1 MVHLGSLVT
10 TAPDRDL
17 ARRSGWRALWRLAPH
32 ARPHLGRLF
41 LASLAMAVLALATGL
56 YAFLVGPAL
65 RFLLTGGISALG
77 RVASWAPALEG
88 AARDRLLL
96 VLPVVLVGVAL
107 VKGLAYAAQF
117 TWTGQFGQ
125 RTVASLRRAL
135 LDALLRQSPVQLAG
149 RMSGDLLSRFSADVN
164 AVETAAIYAVGSWI
178 RDGLQIAVLAAV
190 AAALDWRLAL
200 VALAAVPVAGVPV
213 ARLTRSVLR
222 RTREGQ
228 VRLGGMAGQL
238 REALAAVRTV
248 QAYGAEAAEATRFSS
263 RAGAHAASLS
273 RAGWARAAVPAVT
286 EVLAALAVAAVLAWA
301 AGGIHVAPERLLSF
315 LAALILL
322 YQPVKELGR
331 SSQFATQGAAAA
343 ERLLEVLET
352 PPLVSDVPGARPAPR
367 LARSVRLE
375 AVSLSYGDRPV
386 LSRLDLEVPVGQ
398 VTALVG
404 PSGGGKSTVAAL
416 LLRFLRPDAGRVLW
430 DGVDLEACTTASLR
444 AQVALV
450 TQEPLL
456 FSGTVRENLLA
467 VRPEAS
473 GGDLRAALQA
483 ARAEEFV
490 MALPRQWDTP
500 LGERGARLSGG
511 QRQRLALARAVLR
524 DARLLV
530 LDEATSNLDP
540 EGEREVQEALEVVL
554 PGRTA
559 LVIAH
564 RLWTVARADRIHVL
578 SSGRVGEEG
587 THAELLARRGWYAE
601 AWALQHPRSA
611 ATGTAR

>member
-1 MVHLGSLVT
+1 MVHLASLVT
-10 TAPDRDL
+10 TAADNTVG
-17 ARRSGWRALWRLAPH
+17 RRSGWRALWRLLPY
-32 ARPHLGRLF
+32 ARPHLGRLV
-41 LASLAMAVLALATGL
+41 LASMAMAVLALATGL

-65 RFLLTGGISALG
+65 RFLLSGGSSALG
-77 RVASWAPALEG
+77 RLASWAPAFESAG
-88 AARDRLLL
+88 RNRLLL
-96 VLPVVLVGVAL
+96 VLPLALVAVAA

-117 TWTGQFGQ
+117 TWNGQFGQ
-125 RTVASLRRAL
+125 RTVAWLRRGL
-135 LDALLRQSPVQLAG
+135 LDALLRQSPAQLAA
-149 RMSGDLLSRFSADVN
+149 RMSGDLLSRFSADVT

-190 AAALDWRLAL
+190 AVALDWRLAL
-200 VALAAVPVAGVPV
+200 VALAVVPLAGVPV
-213 ARLTRSVLR
+213 AHLTRSVLR

-238 REALAAVRTV
+238 REALGAVRTV
-248 QAYGAEAAEATRFSS
+248 QAYGVEQAEAARFAA
-263 RAGAHAASLS
+263 RAGAHATTLA
-273 RAGWARAAVPAVT
+273 RAAWARAAVPALT
-286 EVLAALAVAAVLAWA
+286 EVLAAVAVAAVLVWA
-301 AGGIHVAPERLLSF
+301 AGNMEVAPERLLSF

-322 YQPVKELGR
+322 YQPAKELGR
-331 SSQFATQGAAAA
+331 ASQFATQGAAAA

-352 PPLVSDVPGARPAPR
+352 PPLVTDAPGAKAAPR
-367 LARSVRLE
+367 LSRAVRLDT
-375 AVSLSYGDRPV
+375 VSLSYGDRPA
-386 LSRLDLEVPVGQ
+386 LSRLELEVPVGK
-398 VTALVG
+398 VTALTG

-416 LLRFLRPDAGRVLW
+416 LLRFVRPDAGRILW
-430 DGVDLEACTTASLR
+430 DSVDVEACTVASLR

-467 VRPEAS
+467 ARPEAT
-473 GGDLRAALQA
+473 GGELRAALRA

-540 EGEREVQEALEVVL
+540 EGEREVQSALETVL
-554 PGRTA
+554 VGRTA

-564 RLWTVARADRIHVL
+564 RLQTIARADRIHVL
-578 SSGRVGEEG
+578 VAGRVVEEG
-587 THAELLARRGWYAE
+587 THQELMKAGGWYAE
-601 AWALQHPRSA
+601 AWALQHPPPA
-611 ATGTAR
+611 ATGTLR

>member
-10 TAPDRDL
+10 TAPDNTVG
-17 ARRSGWRALWRLAPH
+17 RRSGWRALRRLVPY
-32 ARPHLGRLF
+32 ARPHLGRLL
-41 LASLAMAVLALATGL
+41 LATLAMGVLAIATGL

-65 RFLLTGGISALG
+65 RFLLTGGASALG
-77 RVASWAPALEG
+77 RVASWAPALESAG
-88 AARDRLLL
+88 RERLLL
-96 VLPVVLVGVAL
+96 SLPLAL
-107 VKGLAYAAQF
+107 VAVAVVKGVAYAAQF
-117 TWTGQFGQ
+117 TWMGQFGQ
-125 RTVASLRRAL
+125 RTVAWLRRAL

-178 RDGLQIAVLAAV
+178 RDGLQIVVLAGVAV
-190 AAALDWRLAL
+190 ALDWRLAL
-200 VALAAVPVAGVPV
+200 VALAVVPLAGVPV

-248 QAYGAEAAEATRFSS
+248 QAYGAEQTEAARFAA
-263 RAGAHAASLS
+263 RADAHADTLA
-273 RAGWARAAVPAVT
+273 RAAWARSAVPAVT
-286 EVLAALAVAAVLAWA
+286 EVLAAVAVAAVLVWA
-301 AGGIHVAPERLLSF
+301 AGSMEVAPERLLSF

-322 YQPVKELGR
+322 YQPAKELGR
-331 SSQFATQGAAAA
+331 ASQFATQGAAAA

-352 PPLVSDVPGARPAPR
+352 PPLVTDAPGARPAPR
-367 LARSVRLE
+367 LARAVRLDT
-375 AVSLSYGDRPV
+375 VSLSYGDRPAV
-386 LSRLDLEVPVGQ
+386 SRLELEIPLGK

-416 LLRFLRPDAGRVLW
+416 LLRFLRPDAGRILW
-430 DGVDLEACTTASLR
+430 DGVDVEACTVASLR

-467 VRPEAS
+467 VRPEAT
-473 GGDLRAALQA
+473 GGELRAALRA

-530 LDEATSNLDP
+530 LDEATSSLDP
-540 EGEREVQEALEVVL
+540 EGEREVQTALESVL

-564 RLWTVARADRIHVL
+564 RLATVCRADRIHVVVA
-578 SSGRVGEEG
+578 GRIAEEG
-587 THAELLARRGWYAE
+587 THETLLARRGWYAE
-601 AWALQHPRSA
+601 AWALQHPAPA

>member
-10 TAPDRDL
+10 TAPDNTL
-17 ARRSGWRALWRLAPH
+17 GRRSGWRALWRLAPH
-32 ARPHLGRLF
+32 ARPHLGRLL

-65 RFLLTGGISALG
+65 RFLLTGGASALG
-77 RVASWAPALEG
+77 RVASWAPALESAG
-88 AARDRLLL
+88 RERLL
-96 VLPVVLVGVAL
+96 VALPLALVGVAGI
-107 VKGLAYAAQF
+107 KGLAYAAQF

-125 RTVASLRRAL
+125 RTVARLRRAL
-135 LDALLRQSPVQLAG
+135 LDALMRQSPVQLAS
-149 RMSGDLLSRFSADVN
+149 RMSGDLLSRFSADVS

-178 RDGLQIAVLAAV
+178 RDGLQIAVLAGVAV
-190 AAALDWRLAL
+190 ALDWRLAL
-200 VALAAVPVAGVPV
+200 IALAVVPVAGIPV

-228 VRLGGMAGQL
+228 ARLGGMAGQL
-238 REALAAVRTV
+238 REALGAVRTV
-248 QAYGAEAAEATRFSS
+248 QAYGVEEAEAGRFSA
-263 RAGAHAASLS
+263 RADAHAATLA
-273 RAGWARAAVPAVT
+273 RAAWARAAVPAVT
-286 EVLAALAVAAVLAWA
+286 EVLAALAVAAVLVW
-301 AGGIHVAPERLLSF
+301 AGGRMEVAPERLLSF

-322 YQPVKELGR
+322 YQPAKELGR
-331 SSQFATQGAAAA
+331 ASQFATQGAAAA

-352 PPLVSDVPGARPAPR
+352 PPRVVDAPSAKAAPR
-367 LARSVRLE
+367 LARGVRFDT
-375 AVSLSYGDRPV
+375 VSIAYGDRPA
-386 LSRLDLEVPVGQ
+386 LSRLELEIPVGRT
-398 VTALVG
+398 TALVG
-404 PSGGGKSTVAAL
+404 PSGSGKSTVAAL
-416 LLRFLRPDAGRVLW
+416 LLRFLGPDTGRLLW
-430 DGVDLEACTTASLR
+430 DGVDVEACTTASLR
-444 AQVALV
+444 SQVGLV

-467 VRPEAS
+467 ARPEAT
-473 GGDLRAALQA
+473 GGELRAALRA

-500 LGERGARLSGG
+500 IGERGARLSGG

-540 EGEREVQEALEVVL
+540 EGEREVQAALEALL

-564 RLWTVARADRIHVL
+564 RLQTVSRADRIHVL
-578 SSGRVGEEG
+578 VAGRVVEEG
-587 THAELLARRGWYAE
+587 THPELLARAGWYAE
-601 AWALQHPRSA
+601 AWALQHPPPA
-611 ATGTAR
+611 ATGTTR

>member
-10 TAPDRDL
+10 TAPDNSL
-17 ARRSGWRALWRLAPH
+17 GRRSGWRALWRLVPY
-32 ARPHLGRLF
+32 ARPHLGRLL

-65 RFLLTGGISALG
+65 RYLLTGGASALG
-77 RVASWAPALEG
+77 RVASWAPALESAG
-88 AARDRLLL
+88 RERVLL
-96 VLPVVLVGVAL
+96 VLPLALVAVAV

-125 RTVASLRRAL
+125 RTVAWLRRAL
-135 LDALLRQSPVQLAG
+135 LDALLRQSPVQLAA
-149 RMSGDLLSRFSADVN
+149 RMSGDLLSRFSADVS

-178 RDGLQIAVLAAV
+178 RDGLQILVLAGVAV
-190 AAALDWRLAL
+190 ALDWRLSL
-200 VALAAVPVAGVPV
+200 IALAVVPVAGIPV

-228 VRLGGMAGQL
+228 ARLGGMAGQL

-248 QAYGAEAAEATRFSS
+248 QAYGAEEAEAARFRG
-263 RAGAHAASLS
+263 RAEAHAATLA
-273 RAGWARAAVPAVT
+273 RAAWARAAVPAVT
-286 EVLAALAVAAVLAWA
+286 EVLAAIAVAAVLVW
-301 AGGIHVAPERLLSF
+301 AGGNLTVAPERLLSF

-322 YQPVKELGR
+322 YQPAKELGR
-331 SSQFATQGAAAA
+331 ASQFATQGAAAA

-352 PPLVSDVPGARPAPR
+352 PPLVTDAPAAKAAPR
-367 LARSVRLE
+367 LARGVRLDT
-375 AVSLSYGDRPV
+375 VSVSYGDRPA
-386 LSRLDLEVPVGQ
+386 LSRLELEIPVGR

-404 PSGGGKSTVAAL
+404 PSGGGKTTVAAL
-416 LLRFLRPDAGRVLW
+416 LLRFLRPDSGRVLW
-430 DGVDLEACTTASLR
+430 DGMDAENCTTASLR
-444 AQVALV
+444 SQLALV

-456 FSGTVRENLLA
+456 FSGTVRDNLLLA
-467 VRPEAS
+467 RPEAT
-473 GGDLRAALQA
+473 GGELRTALRA

-500 LGERGARLSGG
+500 IGERGARLSGG

-540 EGEREVQEALEVVL
+540 EGEREVQAALEAVL

-564 RLWTVARADRIHVL
+564 RLQTVARADRIHVL
-578 SSGRVGEEG
+578 SAGRVVEEG
-587 THAELLARRGWYAE
+587 THPELLARGGWYAE
-601 AWALQHPRSA
+601 AWTLQHPPPA

>member
-10 TAPDRDL
+10 TAPNNTVG
-17 ARRSGWRALWRLAPH
+17 RRSGFRALWRLRPY
-32 ARPHLGRLF
+32 ARPHLGRLL
-41 LASLAMAVLALATGL
+41 LATGAMAVLALATGL

-65 RFLLTGGISALG
+65 RYLLTGGASALG
-77 RVASWAPALEG
+77 RVASWAPALDG
-88 AARDRLLL
+88 AGRERLLGA
-96 VLPVVLVGVAL
+96 LPLLLIAVAA

-125 RTVASLRRAL
+125 RTVAWLRRAL
-135 LDALLRQSPVQLAG
+135 LDALLRQSPVQLAA
-149 RMSGDLLSRFSADVN
+149 RMSGDLLSRFSADVS

-178 RDGLQIAVLAAV
+178 RDGLQIIVLAGVAV
-190 AAALDWRLAL
+190 ALDWRLAL
-200 VALAAVPVAGVPV
+200 VALAVVPLAGVPV

-228 VRLGGMAGQL
+228 MRLGGMAGQL

-248 QAYGAEAAEATRFSS
+248 QAYGVEEAEARRFAS
-263 RAGAHAASLS
+263 RADAHAATLA
-273 RAGWARAAVPAVT
+273 RAAWARAAVPALT
-286 EVLAALAVAAVLAWA
+286 EVLAAVAVAAVLVWA
-301 AGGIHVAPERLLSF
+301 AGSRDVAPERLLSF

-322 YQPVKELGR
+322 YQPAKELGR
-331 SSQFATQGAAAA
+331 ASQFATQGAAAA
-343 ERLLEVLET
+343 ERLLEILET
-352 PPLVSDVPGARPAPR
+352 PPLVTDSPGAKAAPR
-367 LARSVRLE
+367 LARGVRLDT
-375 AVSLSYGDRPV
+375 VSLSYGDRPA
-386 LSRLDLEVPVGQ
+386 LARLELEIPVGK

-404 PSGGGKSTVAAL
+404 PSGGGKSSIAAL
-416 LLRFLRPDAGRVLW
+416 LFRFVRPDVGRILW
-430 DGVDLEACTTASLR
+430 DGVDVEVCTLASLR
-444 AQVALV
+444 AQMALV

-456 FSGTVRENLLA
+456 FSGTVKENLLA
-467 VRPEAS
+467 ARPEAT
-473 GGDLRAALQA
+473 GGELRTALRV

-530 LDEATSNLDP
+530 LDEATSSLDP
-540 EGEREVQEALEVVL
+540 EGEREVQTALDTVL

-564 RLWTVARADRIHVL
+564 RLQTIARADRIHVL
-578 SSGRVGEEG
+578 LAGRVVEEG
-587 THAELLARRGWYAE
+587 THQELLQRGGWYAE
-601 AWALQHPRSA
+601 AWTLQHPPPA
-611 ATGTAR
+611 ATGTTR

>member
-10 TAPDRDL
+10 TAPDNTL
-17 ARRSGWRALWRLAPH
+17 GRRSGWRALWRLVPY
-32 ARPHLGRLF
+32 ARPHLGRLL
-41 LASLAMAVLALATGL
+41 LATLAMAVLALATGL

-65 RFLLTGGISALG
+65 RFLLTGGASALG
-77 RVASWAPALEG
+77 RVAGWAPALE
-88 AARDRLLL
+88 AAGRDRLLL
-96 VLPVVLVGVAL
+96 SLPLLLIAVAL

-125 RTVASLRRAL
+125 RTVAWLRRAL

-190 AAALDWRLAL
+190 AVALDWRLAL
-200 VALAAVPVAGVPV
+200 VALAVVPVAGLPV

-238 REALAAVRTV
+238 REALGAVRTV
-248 QAYGAEAAEATRFSS
+248 QAYGVEGAEAARFSA
-263 RAGAHAASLS
+263 RAEAHAATLA
-273 RAGWARAAVPAVT
+273 RAAWARAAVPALT
-286 EVLAALAVAAVLAWA
+286 EVLAALAVAGVLVWA
-301 AGGIHVAPERLLSF
+301 AGSMEVAPERLLSF

-322 YQPVKELGR
+322 YQPAKELGR
-331 SSQFATQGAAAA
+331 ASQFATQGAAAA

-352 PPLVSDVPGARPAPR
+352 PPLVTDAPKAKAAPR
-367 LARSVRLE
+367 LARAVQFDM
-375 AVSLSYGDRPV
+375 VSLSYGDRSA
-386 LSRLDLEVPVGQ
+386 LSRLELEIPVGK

-416 LLRFLRPDAGRVLW
+416 LLRFLRPDAGRIRW
-430 DGVDLEACTTASLR
+430 DGVDVEACTVASLR
-444 AQVALV
+444 AQMALV

-467 VRPEAS
+467 VRPEAT
-473 GGDLRAALQA
+473 GGELRSALRA

-524 DARLLV
+524 DPRLLV

-540 EGEREVQEALEVVL
+540 ESEREVQAALEAVL

-564 RLWTVARADRIHVL
+564 RLETISRADRIHVL
-578 SSGRVGEEG
+578 VAGRVVEEG
-587 THAELLARRGWYAE
+587 THEALLVHHGWYAE
-601 AWALQHPRSA
+601 AWALQHPPPA
-611 ATGTAR
+611 ATGTTR

>member
-10 TAPDRDL
+10 TA
-17 ARRSGWRALWRLAPH
+17 AENTVGRRSGWRALWRLVPY
-32 ARPHLGRLF
+32 ARPHVGRLV
-41 LASLAMAVLALATGL
+41 LATLAMAVLALTTGL

-65 RFLLTGGISALG
+65 RFLLTGGASALG
-77 RVASWAPALEG
+77 RVASWAPALESAG
-88 AARDRLLL
+88 RDRLLL
-96 VLPVVLVGVAL
+96 SLPLMLVAVAV

-125 RTVASLRRAL
+125 RTVAGLRRAL

-178 RDGLQIAVLAAV
+178 RDGLQIVVLAGVAV
-190 AAALDWRLAL
+190 ALDWRLSL
-200 VALAAVPVAGVPV
+200 VALAVVPLAGVPV

-248 QAYGAEAAEATRFSS
+248 QAYGVEAAEAARFAS
-263 RAGAHAASLS
+263 RADAHSETLARAA
-273 RAGWARAAVPAVT
+273 WARSAVPAVT
-286 EVLAALAVAAVLAWA
+286 EVLAAVAVAAVLVWA
-301 AGGIHVAPERLLSF
+301 AGSMQVAPERLLSF

-322 YQPVKELGR
+322 YQPAKELGR
-331 SSQFATQGAAAA
+331 ASQFATQGAAAA

-352 PPLVSDVPGARPAPR
+352 PPLVVDAPGAKPAPR
-367 LARSVRLE
+367 LARAIRLDT
-375 AVSLSYGDRPV
+375 VSLSYGARPA
-386 LSRLDLEVPVGQ
+386 LARLELEIPVGK

-416 LLRFLRPDAGRVLW
+416 ILRFLRPDAGRILW
-430 DGVDLEACTTASLR
+430 DGVDVEAWTVASLR
-444 AQVALV
+444 AQVSLV

-456 FSGTVRENLLA
+456 FSGTVRDNLLA
-467 VRPEAS
+467 VRPEAT
-473 GGDLRAALQA
+473 GGELRAALRA

-530 LDEATSNLDP
+530 LDEATSSLDP
-540 EGEREVQEALEVVL
+540 EGEREVQAALQSVL
-554 PGRTA
+554 PRRTA

-564 RLWTVARADRIHVL
+564 RLDTVSRADRIHVVVA
-578 SSGRVGEEG
+578 GRVVEEG
-587 THAELLARRGWYAE
+587 PHEELLARAGWYAE
-601 AWALQHPRSA
+601 AWALQHPPPA
-611 ATGTAR
+611 ATGTTR

>member
-10 TAPDRDL
+10 TAPENTVG
-17 ARRSGWRALWRLAPH
+17 RRSGWRALWRLVPY
-32 ARPHLGRLF
+32 ARPHVGRLV
-41 LASLAMAVLALATGL
+41 LATLAMAVLALATGL

-65 RFLLTGGISALG
+65 RFLLTGGASALG
-77 RVASWAPALEG
+77 RVASWAPVLESAG
-88 AARDRLLL
+88 RERLLL
-96 VLPVVLVGVAL
+96 SLPLALIAVAV

-125 RTVASLRRAL
+125 RTVAWLRRAL
-135 LDALLRQSPVQLAG
+135 LDALLRQSPVQLAS
-149 RMSGDLLSRFSADVN
+149 RMSGDLLSRFSADVS

-178 RDGLQIAVLAAV
+178 RDGLQIIVLAGVAV
-190 AAALDWRLAL
+190 ALDWRLAL
-200 VALAAVPVAGVPV
+200 VALAVVPLAGVPV

-248 QAYGAEAAEATRFSS
+248 QAYGVEELEATRFAA
-263 RAGAHAASLS
+263 RADAHAETLA
-273 RAGWARAAVPAVT
+273 RAAWARSAVPAVT
-286 EVLAALAVAAVLAWA
+286 EVLAAVAVAAVLVWA
-301 AGGIHVAPERLLSF
+301 SGSMEVAPERLLSF

-331 SSQFATQGAAAA
+331 ASQFATQGAAAA

-352 PPLVSDVPGARPAPR
+352 PPLVTEAPGTKHAPR
-367 LARSVRLE
+367 LARSVRLDT
-375 AVSLSYGDRPV
+375 VSLSYGERPA
-386 LSRLDLEVPVGQ
+386 LARLELDIPIGK

-416 LLRFLRPDAGRVLW
+416 LLRFLRPDAGRILW
-430 DGVDLEACTTASLR
+430 DGVDVEACTVASLR
-444 AQVALV
+444 AQMALV

-467 VRPEAS
+467 VRPEAT
-473 GGDLRAALQA
+473 GGELRSALRA

-511 QRQRLALARAVLR
+511 QRQRLALARATLHGPSVML
-524 DARLLV
+524 
-530 LDEATSNLDP
+530 LDEPTSGLD
-540 EGEREVQEALEVVL
+540 AA
-554 PGRTA
+554 GR
-559 LVIAH
+559 
-564 RLWTVARADRIHVL
+564 
-578 SSGRVGEEG
+578 
-587 THAELLARRGWYAE
+587 ELLDELLR
-601 AWALQHPRSA
+601 A
-611 ATGTAR
+611 A

>member
-10 TAPDRDL
+10 TAPDNTVG
-17 ARRSGWRALWRLAPH
+17 RRSGWRALWRLLPY
-32 ARPHLGRLF
+32 ARPHLGTLL

-65 RFLLTGGISALG
+65 RFLLTGGASALG
-77 RVASWAPALEG
+77 RVAGWAPALESAG
-88 AARDRLLL
+88 RERLLL
-96 VLPVVLVGVAL
+96 ALPLVLVGVAL
-107 VKGLAYAAQF
+107 VKGVAYAAQF
-117 TWTGQFGQ
+117 TWSGQFGQ
-125 RTVASLRRAL
+125 RTVAWLRRAL
-135 LDALLRQSPVQLAG
+135 LDALLRQSPAQLAA
-149 RMSGDLLSRFSADVN
+149 RMSGDLLSRFSADVA

-178 RDGLQIAVLAAV
+178 RDGLQVAVLAGVAV
-190 AAALDWRLAL
+190 ALDWRLAL
-200 VALAAVPVAGVPV
+200 VALAVVPVAGVPV

-248 QAYGAEAAEATRFSS
+248 QAYGVEEAEAGRFAS
-263 RAGAHAASLS
+263 RAEAHAATLA
-273 RAGWARAAVPAVT
+273 RAAWARAAVPAVT
-286 EVLAALAVAAVLAWA
+286 EVLAAVAVAAVLVWA
-301 AGGIHVAPERLLSF
+301 AGGMQVPPERLLSF

-322 YQPVKELGR
+322 YQPAKELGR
-331 SSQFATQGAAAA
+331 ASQFATQGAAAA

-352 PPLVSDVPGARPAPR
+352 PPLVTDARGARPAPR
-367 LARSVRLE
+367 LARAVRLD
-375 AVSLSYGDRPV
+375 AVSLAYGDRPA
-386 LSRLDLEVPVGQ
+386 LRRLELEIPVGK

-404 PSGGGKSTVAAL
+404 PSGSGKSTVAAL

-430 DGVDLEACTTASLR
+430 DGVDVEACTAASLR
-444 AQVALV
+444 SQVALV

-456 FSGTVRENLLA
+456 FAGTVRENLLA
-467 VRPEAS
+467 ARPEAS
-473 GGDLRAALQA
+473 GGELRSALRAAG
-483 ARAEEFV
+483 AEDFV
-490 MALPRQWDTP
+490 MSLPRQWDTP

-524 DARLLV
+524 EARLLV

-540 EGEREVQEALEVVL
+540 EGEREVQSALEAVL

-564 RLWTVARADRIHVL
+564 RLQTVARADRIHVL
-578 SSGRVGEEG
+578 TAGRVAEEG
-587 THAELLARRGWYAE
+587 THHELLARGGWYAE
-601 AWALQHPRSA
+601 AWALQHPPPA

>member
-1 MVHLGSLVT
+1 VT
-10 TAPDRDL
+10 TAPDNTL
-17 ARRSGWRALWRLAPH
+17 GRRSGWRALWRLAPY
-32 ARPHLGRLF
+32 ARPHLGRLL
-41 LASLAMAVLALATGL
+41 LASLAMGMLALATGL

-65 RFLLTGGISALG
+65 RYLLTGGASALG
-77 RVASWAPALEG
+77 RVASWAPTLESTG
-88 AARDRLLL
+88 RERILQ
-96 VLPVVLVGVAL
+96 VLPLALVGVA
-107 VKGLAYAAQF
+107 VAKGLAYAAQF

-125 RTVASLRRAL
+125 RTVAWLRRAL
-135 LDALLRQSPVQLAG
+135 LDALLRQSPLQLAA
-149 RMSGDLLSRFSADVN
+149 RMSGDLLSRFSADVS

-178 RDGLQIAVLAAV
+178 RDGLQIIVLAGVAV
-190 AAALDWRLAL
+190 ALDWRLSL
-200 VALAAVPVAGVPV
+200 VALAVVPVAGIPV

-228 VRLGGMAGQL
+228 ARLGSMAGQL

-248 QAYGAEAAEATRFSS
+248 QAYGAEEAEAARFRTR
-263 RAGAHAASLS
+263 ADAHAATLA
-273 RAGWARAAVPAVT
+273 RAAWARAAVPAVT
-286 EVLAALAVAAVLAWA
+286 EVLAALAVAAVLVW
-301 AGGIHVAPERLLSF
+301 AGGSMEVAPERLLSF

-331 SSQFATQGAAAA
+331 ASQFATQGAAAA

-352 PPLVSDVPGARPAPR
+352 PPLVTDAPGAKAAPR
-367 LARSVRLE
+367 LARGVRLDT
-375 AVSLSYGDRPV
+375 VSLAYGDRPA
-386 LSRLDLEVPVGQ
+386 LSRLELEIPVGR

-404 PSGGGKSTVAAL
+404 PSGGGKTTVAAL
-416 LLRFLRPDAGRVLW
+416 LLRFLRPDSGRILW
-430 DGVDLEACTTASLR
+430 DGVDVEACTTASLR
-444 AQVALV
+444 AQLALV

-456 FSGTVRENLLA
+456 FSGTVRENLLLA
-467 VRPEAS
+467 RPEAT
-473 GGDLRAALQA
+473 GGELRSALRA

-500 LGERGARLSGG
+500 IGERGARLSGG

-524 DARLLV
+524 DARLFV

-540 EGEREVQEALEVVL
+540 EGEREVQVALEAVL

-564 RLWTVARADRIHVL
+564 RLQTVSRADRIHVL
-578 SSGRVGEEG
+578 SAGRVVEEG
-587 THAELLARRGWYAE
+587 THPELLARGGWYAE
-601 AWALQHPRSA
+601 AWALQHPPPA

>member
-10 TAPDRDL
+10 TAPDNTL
-17 ARRSGWRALWRLAPH
+17 GRRSGWRALWRLVPY
-32 ARPHLGRLF
+32 ARPHLGRLL
-41 LASLAMAVLALATGL
+41 LATLAMGVLALATGL

-65 RFLLTGGISALG
+65 RFLLTGGASALG
-77 RVASWAPALEG
+77 RVASWAPALE
-88 AARDRLLL
+88 AAGRDRLLL
-96 VLPVVLVGVAL
+96 SLPLVLIAVAL
-107 VKGLAYAAQF
+107 VKGVAYAAQF

-125 RTVASLRRAL
+125 RTVVWLRRGL

-178 RDGLQIAVLAAV
+178 RDGLQILVLSAV
-190 AAALDWRLAL
+190 AVSLEWRLAL
-200 VALAAVPVAGVPV
+200 VALAVVPVAGFPV
-213 ARLTRSVLR
+213 SRLTRSVLR

-248 QAYGAEAAEATRFSS
+248 QAYGVEAAEAARFSA
-263 RAGAHAASLS
+263 RAEAHAATLA
-273 RAGWARAAVPAVT
+273 RAAWARAAVPAVT
-286 EVLAALAVAAVLAWA
+286 EVLAALAVAGVLVW
-301 AGGIHVAPERLLSF
+301 AGGMQVAPERLLSF

-322 YQPVKELGR
+322 YQPAKELGR
-331 SSQFATQGAAAA
+331 ASQFATQGAAAA

-352 PPLVSDVPGARPAPR
+352 PPLVTDAPGAKAAPR
-367 LARSVRLE
+367 LVRSVRFDT
-375 AVSLSYGDRPV
+375 VSLSYGDRPA
-386 LSRLDLEVPVGQ
+386 LSRLELEIPVGKA
-398 VTALVG
+398 TALVG

-416 LLRFLRPDAGRVLW
+416 LLRFVRPDAGRILW
-430 DGVDLEACTTASLR
+430 DGVDVEACTVASLR
-444 AQVALV
+444 SQVALV

-467 VRPEAS
+467 VRPEAT
-473 GGDLRAALQA
+473 GGELRSALRA

-500 LGERGARLSGG
+500 LGERGSRLSGG

-524 DARLLV
+524 EARLLV

-540 EGEREVQEALEVVL
+540 EGEREVQVALEAVL

-564 RLWTVARADRIHVL
+564 RLETTARADRIHVL
-578 SSGRVGEEG
+578 VAGRVVEEG
-587 THAELLARRGWYAE
+587 THAELLLHGGWYAE
-601 AWALQHPRSA
+601 AWSLQHPPPA
-611 ATGTAR
+611 ATGTSR

>member
-1 MVHLGSLVT
+1 MVHLRSQVT
-10 TAPDRDL
+10 TADNTG
-17 ARRSGWRALWRLAPH
+17 RRSGWRALWRLVPY
-32 ARPHLGRLF
+32 ARPHLGRLV
-41 LASLAMAVLALATGL
+41 LATAAMGVLALATGL

-65 RFLLTGGISALG
+65 RYLLTGGASALG
-77 RVASWAPALEG
+77 RVASWAPALE
-88 AARDRLLL
+88 AAGRERILL
-96 VLPVVLVGVAL
+96 VLPLVLVGVAL
-107 VKGLAYAAQF
+107 VKGVAYAAQF

-125 RTVASLRRAL
+125 RTVAWLRRAI
-135 LDALLRQSPVQLAG
+135 LDALLRQSPVQLAR
-149 RMSGDLLSRFSADVN
+149 RMSGDLLSRFGADVS

-178 RDGLQIAVLAAV
+178 RDGLQVLVLAGVAV
-190 AAALDWRLAL
+190 ALDWRLAL
-200 VALAAVPVAGVPV
+200 VALAVVPLAGLPV

-228 VRLGGMAGQL
+228 ARLGGMAGQL
-238 REALAAVRTV
+238 REALEAIRTV
-248 QAYGAEAAEATRFSS
+248 QAYGVEEAEAGRFSARAEAHASTLA
-263 RAGAHAASLS
+263 RAA
-273 RAGWARAAVPAVT
+273 WARAAVPALT
-286 EVLAALAVAAVLAWA
+286 EVLAALAVAAVLVW
-301 AGGIHVAPERLLSF
+301 AGGAMEVAPERLLSF

-322 YQPVKELGR
+322 YQPAKELGR
-331 SSQFATQGAAAA
+331 ASQFATQGAAAA

-352 PPLVSDVPGARPAPR
+352 PPVVVDAPGSKPAPR
-367 LARSVRLE
+367 LARAAHLE
-375 AVSLSYGDRPV
+375 AVSFSYGDRPA
-386 LSRLDLEVPVGQ
+386 LHRLELEIPVGKI
-398 VTALVG
+398 TALVG
-404 PSGGGKSTVAAL
+404 PSGSGKSTVAAL
-416 LLRFLRPDAGRVLW
+416 LLRFLRPESGRLLW
-430 DGVDLEACTTASLR
+430 DGVDVEACTVASVR

-467 VRPEAS
+467 ARPDGT
-473 GGDLRAALQA
+473 GGELRSALRA

-490 MALPRQWDTP
+490 MGLPRQWDTP

-540 EGEREVQEALEVVL
+540 EGEREVQEALDVML

-564 RLWTVARADRIHVL
+564 RLQTVARADRIHVL
-578 SSGRVGEEG
+578 FEGRVVEEG
-587 THAELLARRGWYAE
+587 THEDLLARGGWYAE
-601 AWALQHPRSA
+601 AWGLQHPPAA

>member
-10 TAPDRDL
+10 TAPDNTLGRS
-17 ARRSGWRALWRLAPH
+17 SGWRALWRLLPY
-32 ARPHLGRLF
+32 ARPHAGRLL

-65 RFLLTGGISALG
+65 RFLLTGGASALG
-77 RVASWAPALEG
+77 RVASWAPALESAG
-88 AARDRLLL
+88 RDQLLL
-96 VLPVVLVGVAL
+96 SLPLALVAVAA

-117 TWTGQFGQ
+117 SWTGQFGQ
-125 RTVASLRRAL
+125 RTVAWLRRAL
-135 LDALLRQSPVQLAG
+135 LDALLRQSPVQLAA
-149 RMSGDLLSRFSADVN
+149 RMSGDLLSRFSADVA

-178 RDGLQIAVLAAV
+178 RDGLQILVLAGVAV
-190 AAALDWRLAL
+190 ALDWRLAL
-200 VALAAVPVAGVPV
+200 VALAVVPVAGVPV

-248 QAYGAEAAEATRFSS
+248 QAYGVEPAEAARFAS
-263 RAGAHAASLS
+263 RADAHATTLA
-273 RAGWARAAVPAVT
+273 RAAWARAAVPAVT
-286 EVLAALAVAAVLAWA
+286 EVLAAVAVAGVLVW
-301 AGGIHVAPERLLSF
+301 AGGAMDVAPERLLSF

-322 YQPVKELGR
+322 YQPAKELGR
-331 SSQFATQGAAAA
+331 ASQFATQGAAAA

-352 PPLVSDVPGARPAPR
+352 PPLVTDAPGAKAAPR
-367 LARSVRLE
+367 LHRGVRLE
-375 AVSLSYGDRPV
+375 GVSVSYGDRPA
-386 LSRLDLEVPVGQ
+386 LARLELDVPVGK

-404 PSGGGKSTVAAL
+404 PSGSGKSTVAAL
-416 LLRFLRPDAGRVLW
+416 LLRFLRPDAGRILW
-430 DGVDLEACTTASLR
+430 DGADVETCTVASLR
-444 AQVALV
+444 GQIALV
-450 TQEPLL
+450 TQDPLL

-467 VRPEAS
+467 ARPEAT
-473 GGDLRAALQA
+473 GGELRAALRA

-500 LGERGARLSGG
+500 LGEGGARLSGG
-511 QRQRLALARAVLR
+511 QRQRLALSRAVLR

-540 EGEREVQEALEVVL
+540 AGEREVQAAMEALL

-564 RLWTVARADRIHVL
+564 RLETIARADRIHVL
-578 SSGRVGEEG
+578 LGGRVVEEG
-587 THAELLARRGWYAE
+587 THDELLGRGGWYAE
-601 AWALQHPRSA
+601 AWALQHPPPA
-611 ATGTAR
+611 ATGTRR

>member
-1 MVHLGSLVT
+1 
-10 TAPDRDL
+10 
-17 ARRSGWRALWRLAPH
+17 
-32 ARPHLGRLF
+32 
-41 LASLAMAVLALATGL
+41 MAVLALATGL

-65 RFLLTGGISALG
+65 RYLLTGGASALG
-77 RVASWAPALEG
+77 RVASWAPALESAG
-88 AARDRLLL
+88 RQRILL
-96 VLPVVLVGVAL
+96 VLPLALVGVAV

-125 RTVASLRRAL
+125 RTVAWLRRAL
-135 LDALLRQSPVQLAG
+135 LDALLRQSPVQLAA
-149 RMSGDLLSRFSADVN
+149 RMSGDLLSRFSADVS

-178 RDGLQIAVLAAV
+178 RDGLQIAVLAGVAV
-190 AAALDWRLAL
+190 VLDWRLSL
-200 VALAAVPVAGVPV
+200 IALAVVPVAGIPV

-228 VRLGGMAGQL
+228 ARLGGMAGQL

-248 QAYGAEAAEATRFSS
+248 QAYGAEKAEATRFRS
-263 RAGAHAASLS
+263 RADAHAATLA
-273 RAGWARAAVPAVT
+273 RAAWARAAVPAVT
-286 EVLAALAVAAVLAWA
+286 EVLAALAVAAVLVW
-301 AGGIHVAPERLLSF
+301 AGGNLEVAPERLLSF

-322 YQPVKELGR
+322 YQPAKELGR
-331 SSQFATQGAAAA
+331 ASQFATQGAAAA

-352 PPLVSDVPGARPAPR
+352 PPLVTDAPGAKAAPR
-367 LARSVRLE
+367 LARGVRLDT
-375 AVSLSYGDRPV
+375 VSLAYGDRPA
-386 LSRLDLEVPVGQ
+386 LSRLELEIPVGR

-404 PSGGGKSTVAAL
+404 PSGGGKTTVAAL
-416 LLRFLRPDAGRVLW
+416 LLRFLRPDSGRVLW
-430 DGVDLEACTTASLR
+430 DGVDVESCTIASVRSQL
-444 AQVALV
+444 ALV

-456 FSGTVRENLLA
+456 FSGTVRENLLLA
-467 VRPEAS
+467 RPEAT
-473 GGDLRAALQA
+473 GGELRAALRA
-483 ARAEEFV
+483 SRAEEFV

-500 LGERGARLSGG
+500 IGERGSRLSGG

-540 EGEREVQEALEVVL
+540 EGEREVQAALEAVL

-564 RLWTVARADRIHVL
+564 RLQTVSRADRIHVL
-578 SSGRVGEEG
+578 SAGRVVEEG
-587 THAELLARRGWYAE
+587 THPELLAKGGWYAE
-601 AWALQHPRSA
+601 AWALQHPPPA

>member
-10 TAPDRDL
+10 TAPDNTL
-17 ARRSGWRALWRLAPH
+17 GRRSGWRALWRLVPY
-32 ARPHLGRLF
+32 ARPHLGRLL

-65 RFLLTGGISALG
+65 RFLLTGGASALG
-77 RVASWAPALEG
+77 RVASWAPALESAG
-88 AARDRLLL
+88 RERLL
-96 VLPVVLVGVAL
+96 VAL
-107 VKGLAYAAQF
+107 PLALVAVAGIKGLAYAAQF

-125 RTVASLRRAL
+125 RTVARLRRAL
-135 LDALLRQSPVQLAG
+135 LDALLRQSPVQLAS
-149 RMSGDLLSRFSADVN
+149 RMSGDLLSRFSADVS

-178 RDGLQIAVLAAV
+178 RDGLQIAVLAGVAV
-190 AAALDWRLAL
+190 ALDWRLAL
-200 VALAAVPVAGVPV
+200 IALAVVPVAGIPV

-228 VRLGGMAGQL
+228 ARLGGMAGQL
-238 REALAAVRTV
+238 REALGAVRTV
-248 QAYGAEAAEATRFSS
+248 QAYGVEEAEAERFSA
-263 RAGAHAASLS
+263 RADAHAATLA
-273 RAGWARAAVPAVT
+273 RAAWARAAVPAIT
-286 EVLAALAVAAVLAWA
+286 EVLAALAVAAVLVW
-301 AGGIHVAPERLLSF
+301 AGGRMEVAPERLLSF

-331 SSQFATQGAAAA
+331 ASQFATQGAAAA

-352 PPLVSDVPGARPAPR
+352 PPRVVDAPSAKASPR
-367 LARSVRLE
+367 LARRVRFDT
-375 AVSLSYGDRPV
+375 VSIAYGDRPA
-386 LSRLDLEVPVGQ
+386 LSRLDLEIPVGRT
-398 VTALVG
+398 TALVG
-404 PSGGGKSTVAAL
+404 PSGSGKSTVAAL
-416 LLRFLRPDAGRVLW
+416 LLRFLRPDTGRLLW
-430 DGVDLEACTTASLR
+430 DGVDVEACTTASLR
-444 AQVALV
+444 TQVALV

-467 VRPEAS
+467 ARPEAT
-473 GGDLRAALQA
+473 GGELRAALRA

-500 LGERGARLSGG
+500 IGERGARLSGG

-540 EGEREVQEALEVVL
+540 EGEREVQAALEAVL

-564 RLWTVARADRIHVL
+564 RLQTVSRADRIHVL
-578 SSGRVGEEG
+578 VSGRVVEEG
-587 THAELLARRGWYAE
+587 THPELLARAGWYAE
-601 AWALQHPRSA
+601 AWALQHPPPA
-611 ATGTAR
+611 ATGTTR

>member
-10 TAPDRDL
+10 TAPDNTVG
-17 ARRSGWRALWRLAPH
+17 RRSGWRALWQLVPY
-32 ARPHLGRLF
+32 ARPHLGRLV
-41 LASLAMAVLALATGL
+41 LATLAMAVLALATGL

-65 RFLLTGGISALG
+65 RFLLTGGASALG
-77 RVASWAPALEG
+77 RVASWAPALESAG
-88 AARDRLLL
+88 RERLLL
-96 VLPVVLVGVAL
+96 SLPLALVAVAV

-117 TWTGQFGQ
+117 TWNGQFGQ
-125 RTVASLRRAL
+125 RTVAWVRRAL

-178 RDGLQIAVLAAV
+178 RDGLQILVLAGVAV
-190 AAALDWRLAL
+190 ALDWRLAL
-200 VALAAVPVAGVPV
+200 VALAVVPLAGVPV

-248 QAYGAEAAEATRFSS
+248 QAYGAEQAEASRFAA
-263 RAGAHAASLS
+263 RADAHAETLA
-273 RAGWARAAVPAVT
+273 RAGWARSAVPAVT
-286 EVLAALAVAAVLAWA
+286 EVLAAVAVAAVMVWA
-301 AGGIHVAPERLLSF
+301 AGSMDVAPERLLSF

-331 SSQFATQGAAAA
+331 ASQFATQGAAAA

-352 PPLVSDVPGARPAPR
+352 PPLVTDAAGAKPAPR
-367 LARSVRLE
+367 LTRAVRLDT
-375 AVSLSYGDRPV
+375 VSLSYGDRPA
-386 LSRLDLEVPVGQ
+386 LSRLELEIPVGR

-416 LLRFLRPDAGRVLW
+416 LLRFLRPDAGRILW
-430 DGVDLEACTTASLR
+430 DGVDVEACTMASLR
-444 AQVALV
+444 SQVALV

-467 VRPEAS
+467 VRPEAT
-473 GGDLRAALQA
+473 GGELRAALRA

-500 LGERGARLSGG
+500 IGERGARLSGG

-530 LDEATSNLDP
+530 LDEATSSLDP
-540 EGEREVQEALEVVL
+540 EGEREVQTALESVL

-564 RLWTVARADRIHVL
+564 RLVTVCRADRIHVL
-578 SSGRVGEEG
+578 VAGRVAEEG
-587 THAELLARRGWYAE
+587 THEALLARGGWYAE
-601 AWALQHPRSA
+601 AWALQHPAPA

>member
-10 TAPDRDL
+10 TAPDNTVG
-17 ARRSGWRALWRLAPH
+17 RRSGWRALWQLVPY
-32 ARPHLGRLF
+32 ARPHLGRLV
-41 LASLAMAVLALATGL
+41 LATLAMAVLALATGL

-65 RFLLTGGISALG
+65 RFLLTGGASALG
-77 RVASWAPALEG
+77 RVASWAPALESAG
-88 AARDRLLL
+88 RERLLL
-96 VLPVVLVGVAL
+96 SLPLALVAVAV

-117 TWTGQFGQ
+117 TWNGQFGQ
-125 RTVASLRRAL
+125 RTVAWVRRAL

-178 RDGLQIAVLAAV
+178 RDGLQILVLAGVAV
-190 AAALDWRLAL
+190 ALDWRLAL
-200 VALAAVPVAGVPV
+200 VALAVVPLAGVPV

-248 QAYGAEAAEATRFSS
+248 QAYGAEQAEASRFAA
-263 RAGAHAASLS
+263 RADAHAETLA
-273 RAGWARAAVPAVT
+273 RAGWARSAVPAVT
-286 EVLAALAVAAVLAWA
+286 EVLAAVAVAAVMVWA
-301 AGGIHVAPERLLSF
+301 AGSMDVAPERLLSF

-331 SSQFATQGAAAA
+331 ASQFATQGAAAA

-352 PPLVSDVPGARPAPR
+352 PPLVTDAAGAKPAPR
-367 LARSVRLE
+367 LTRAVRLDT
-375 AVSLSYGDRPV
+375 VSLSYGDRPA
-386 LSRLDLEVPVGQ
+386 LSRLELEIPVGK

-404 PSGGGKSTVAAL
+404 PSGGGKSTAAAL
-416 LLRFLRPDAGRVLW
+416 LLRFLRPDAGRIVW
-430 DGVDLEACTTASLR
+430 DGVDVEACTVASLR
-444 AQVALV
+444 SQMALV

-467 VRPEAS
+467 VRPEAT
-473 GGDLRAALQA
+473 GGELRAALRA

-500 LGERGARLSGG
+500 IGERGARLSGG

-530 LDEATSNLDP
+530 LDEATSSLDP
-540 EGEREVQEALEVVL
+540 EGEREVQTALESVL

-564 RLWTVARADRIHVL
+564 RLVTVCRADRIHVL
-578 SSGRVGEEG
+578 VAGRVAEEG
-587 THAELLARRGWYAE
+587 THEALLARGGWYAE
-601 AWALQHPRSA
+601 AWALQHPAPA